1 MNHGDMQA
9 RRDGVG
15 TSPARCDPGFRAVVA
30 NRKSAFSLLEVVAAV
45 AIFAVGMIG
54 VLALF
59 APVTKSVA
67 SVSEAEA
74 AARVAEAV
82 RARLQAMPFD
92 QAAALLED
100 AATVRK
106 NDADP
111 GYNPNDGTKHP
122 TVLFG
127 KLNGEI
133 GLYDATAKT
142 WLDTDY
148 TKAPP
153 ATKTFSDA
161 EKFFELDL
169 IRSDALSPAE
179 GDATATL
186 LVYNLRVRWPAF
198 VATSSSTGV
207 QSAQAPAGSAVAFDH
222 SKKQVLFFTGFVT
235 R

>member
-1 MNHGDMQA
+1 MRA
-9 RRDGVG
+9 RRFPP
-15 TSPARCDPGFRAVVA
+15 SASAPARRRPRRG
-30 NRKSAFSLLEVVAAV
+30 FSLLEVVAAV

-74 AARVAEAV
+74 AARIAGAV
-82 RARLQAMPFD
+82 RARLQAMPFAD
-92 QAAALLED
+92 AAALLAD
-100 AATVRK
+100 AAIVRK

-111 GYNPNDGTKHP
+111 AYNPNDGAKHP

-133 GLYDATAKT
+133 GLYDAAAKT
-142 WLDTDY
+142 WLDTDFS
-148 TKAPP
+148 KAPP
-153 ATKTFSDA
+153 VTKPFSDA

-169 IRSDALSPAE
+169 IRNDTLSPADA
-179 GDATATL
+179 DATAPL
-186 LVYNLRVRWPAF
+186 LAYTLRVRWPAF